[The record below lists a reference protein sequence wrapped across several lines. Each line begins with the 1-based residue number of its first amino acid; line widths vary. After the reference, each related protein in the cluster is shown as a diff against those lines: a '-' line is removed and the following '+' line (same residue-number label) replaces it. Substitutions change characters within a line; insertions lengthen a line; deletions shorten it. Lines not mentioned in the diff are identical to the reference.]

1 MSRARPGDPKRQK
14 YRIPR
19 GCLRV
24 QLTSQSSFQN
34 HGDKGFATVQ
44 PYQPEA
50 TIGGFRGVLRG
61 TWHVG
66 CVEQLFELS
75 DMLNAGKYS
84 AVHRRCFVG
93 ALRGEVLVDVSRWS
107 QIMEGV

>member
-1 MSRARPGDPKRQK
+1 MET
-14 YRIPR
+14 R
-19 GCLRV
+19 GSLPFNPTNRR
-24 QLTSQSSFQN
+24 LQSVVFGESL
-34 HGDKGFATVQ
+34 G
-44 PYQPEA
+44 
-50 TIGGFRGVLRG
+50 G

-66 CVEQLFELS
+66 YVEQLFELS
-75 DMLNAGKYS
+75 GMLNAGKYS